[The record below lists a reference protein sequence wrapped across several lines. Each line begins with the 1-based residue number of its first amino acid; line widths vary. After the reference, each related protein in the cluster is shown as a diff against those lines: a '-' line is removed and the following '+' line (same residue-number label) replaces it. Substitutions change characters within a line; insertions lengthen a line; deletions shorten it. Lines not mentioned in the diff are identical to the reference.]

1 MDSYPNRVDL
11 RSVLGACDLRACAR
25 RVALA
30 FVALA
35 ALSCDRNKEP
45 TPQEQPR
52 PTPARRQAALF
63 APVKGAEHGM
73 QEATIFVERLPSIG
87 GRLEIR
93 TLSILK
99 QHDGVLL
106 TENEA
111 ILELR
116 SGELTT
122 LIDGKRQERRAGE
135 MWQVA
140 RGSRIGFD
148 VRGEQAVVRVIY
160 MIREQR

>member
-11 RSVLGACDLRACAR
+11 RSALGARELRVCAR

-52 PTPARRQAALF
+52 PTPARRQAAPF
-63 APVKGAEHGM
+63 TPVKGAEQAM
-73 QEATIFVERLPSIG
+73 REATIFVESLPSIG

-93 TLSILK
+93 TLSILQ
-99 QHDGVLL
+99 QHDAVLPI
-106 TENEA
+106 ENEA
-111 ILELR
+111 FLELR

-122 LIDGKRQERRAGE
+122 LSDGKRQERRTGE

-140 RGSRIGFD
+140 PGSRIAFD
-148 VRGEQAVVRVIY
+148 VLGEQAVVRVIY
-160 MIREQR
+160 MIKEPR